1 MQVPRWVLQSVV
13 LKLHEQQIEEH
24 GGEAG
29 VRDFGL
35 LESAL
40 ARPKN
45 LWHYAASKPDYRTLA
60 ASYAYGIG
68 KNHPFYDG
76 NKRTAAV
83 VCEGFLLLNGYK
95 IIVSDEEWAEV
106 IYQLSAGTIG
116 EDRFKDWLISKTKPA

>member
-1 MQVPRWVLQSVV
+1 MGVAVCCSEDYMNNKSKSMVV
-13 LKLHEQQIEEH
+13 KL
-24 GGEAG
+24 G

-40 ARPKN
+40 VRPKN

-83 VCEGFLLLNGYK
+83 VCEGFLV
-95 IIVSDEEWAEV
+95 IEW
-106 IYQLSAGTIG
+106 L
-116 EDRFKDWLISKTKPA
+116 